1 MEKNSIEK
9 KSYLKSEFKL
19 KSKEDNLNKI
29 RLKFFS
35 QGNLNIGFFNKIAF
49 FQQHQIPFCENKITY
64 FQLICIC
71 IFLFFMIRA
80 NTSNL

>member
-35 QGNLNIGFFNKIAF
+35 QANLNILFFNKI
-49 FQQHQIPFCENKITY
+49 
-64 FQLICIC
+64 
-71 IFLFFMIRA
+71 
-80 NTSNL
+80 